1 MIYALSSNI
10 HLGCY
15 VVLAAIC
22 YSWVAGILIPTY
34 KRIGCGYHTIHIRM
48 YPLPVKN

>member
-15 VVLAAIC
+15 NNA
-22 YSWVAGILIPTY
+22 YE
-34 KRIGCGYHTIHIRM
+34 KRRAKKMKVITFWSA
-48 YPLPVKN
+48 KNSFETPGKPKKKSL